1 VILKIN
7 KWVLFFVLVTL
18 LQACGGGG
26 GGDDDP
32 STDDGSTT
40 NTTSND
46 YSGETKQATL
56 TTENVEEISTAAAS
70 GSKQAVTSD
79 GTTSLSAGTHRS
91 DMPVTREQ
99 INEELSVVI
108 ASVLSG
114 RNQLAG
120 RGVDAARMEDLSDVM
135 CDSGSVIFNYP
146 ESGLVGNWSI
156 EFNQCARTAT
166 YGGNSYSTSFD
177 GSVEVTYVEVGD
189 GFSQTL
195 EYIDFTTSVSNPHGS
210 YSDTFNMSVTCTA
223 SNKLATDLS
232 CEYYSDYHGYDNR
245 TYRVSDITV
254 SGNGSSG
261 YRVSVRVY
269 DPDHGYVTVTT
280 EIPVAFECDGGTPS
294 AGRITVEGAE
304 GTSVVVEFSSCS
316 EYVVTLDGVA
326 ETYSW
331 P

>member
-1 VILKIN
+1 MILKIN
-7 KWVLFFVLVTL
+7 KWALFSLLVIL

-32 STDDGSTT
+32 NTDGGTT
-40 NTTSND
+40 STSND

-56 TTENVEEISTAAAS
+56 TSDNVEEISTAAAS

-79 GTTSLSAGTHRS
+79 NASSQSAGIRRS

-108 ASVLSG
+108 ANALSG
-114 RNQLAG
+114 SSQLAG
-120 RGVDAARMEDLSDVM
+120 RGVNAARTEDFSNTM
-135 CDSGSVIFNYP
+135 CDTGTAIFEYPDSG
-146 ESGLVGNWSI
+146 GVGNWSI
-156 EFNQCARTAT
+156 KYSQCARTAT
-166 YGGNSYSTSFD
+166 YGGNSYSTTFD
-177 GSVEVTYVEVGD
+177 GSVEVTYVEVGN

-195 EYIDFTTSVSNPHGS
+195 EYIDFTTSVSTPNGS

-223 SNKLATDLS
+223 SNELATDLS
-232 CEYYSDYHGYDNR
+232 CEYYADYQGYDDR
-245 TYRVSDITV
+245 TYRVSEVTV
-254 SGNGSSG
+254 SGNESSG
-261 YRVSVRVY
+261 YQVSVRVY
-269 DPDHGYVTVTT
+269 DPDNGYVTVTT
-280 EIPVAFECDGGTPS
+280 EVPVTFDCDGGTPS

-304 GTSVVVEFSSCS
+304 ETSVVVEFNSCS